1 NRGPMVCWAA
11 DLVRSVVHIQQGV
24 PVVRDGVPAPD
35 GAAPLDDNILKAE
48 DGLVLDWRHDRAFHG
63 EAGFAFF
70 DIPVADHLR
79 QWLISSVLWVSRE
92 VGIPL
97 PRLGYFPK
105 GASAIAHLSLDT
117 DGNDPEL
124 AGFML
129 DRLKENGVRATW
141 CNILPCYPRD
151 SRVFERIREEG
162 HEIAFHYDSG
172 SDPRIGF
179 RWNREEFLTQYH
191 QVCRAAGVDRIL
203 TNKNHYTRWEGGTEF
218 FEWCVEVGVEIEST
232 RGPSKPGTIGFP
244 FGSCHPWFP
253 LDRLGKRI
261 GCLEFPF
268 LTQDPVVTVPACV
281 TGDLHRAVR
290 SVEGIAHFLFHPAHI
305 RKPGVAE
312 ALSQVLT
319 EGKSYGG
326 EWWTA
331 AEISAWERRRRAA
344 LADAR
349 KGDWSAATRTDT
361 DWTGLE

>member
-1 NRGPMVCWAA
+1 M
-11 DLVRSVVHIQQGV
+11 
-24 PVVRDGVPAPD
+24 
-35 GAAPLDDNILKAE
+35 
-48 DGLVLDWRHDRAFHG
+48 
-63 EAGFAFF
+63 
-70 DIPVADHLR
+70 
-79 QWLISSVLWVSRE
+79 
-92 VGIPL
+92 
-97 PRLGYFPK
+97 
-105 GASAIAHLSLDT
+105 
-117 DGNDPEL
+117 
-124 AGFML
+124 
-129 DRLKENGVRATW
+129 
-141 CNILPCYPRD
+141 
-151 SRVFERIREEG
+151 
-162 HEIAFHYDSG
+162 
-172 SDPRIGF
+172 
-179 RWNREEFLTQYH
+179 
-191 QVCRAAGVDRIL
+191 